1 MKTEEPLI
9 GEPPTTGP
17 PAEEP
22 LVERWRDLLSQYSR
36 VAHELDRA
44 LQAAHCLTMSDFE
57 VLDRLITADHCKA
70 RIHDLVG
77 DLHLS
82 QSASSRAIAR
92 LEKCGLVERAM
103 CELDRRGVMVT
114 ATTRGRELHA
124 QARRT
129 QLAVL
134 AEHLV

>member
-9 GEPPTTGP
+9 ES
-17 PAEEP
+17 
-22 LVERWRDLLSQYSR
+22 WRELLSQYSR

-44 LQAAHCLTMSDFE
+44 LQDRHGLTMSDYE
-57 VLDRLITADHCKA
+57 VLDRLIAAEGCKS

-82 QSASSRAIAR
+82 QSASSRAVAR
-92 LEKCGLVERAM
+92 LEKCGLVARAM
-103 CELDRRGVMVT
+103 CDTDRRGVFVT
-114 ATTRGRELHA
+114 ATDDGRALHA

-134 AEHLV
+134 KEHLA